1 MILHSITTES
11 IALMGLGLVLAA
23 LVWLWYKKTLSDHRM
38 GLLTQKNTQ
47 LTQQLEHQRILTLQW
62 QQKAEQLQQQLNK
75 DITALKIEL
84 AQSNTLL
91 QSERQQAEEKLAL
104 IESAKQTLAHQFQS
118 LAAEVLAQTGERL
131 QQQQQF
137 NLAQVIEPFKDKL
150 NEFKGR
156 VEQLHHQET
165 IARTQL
171 SEQVSQLMQAS
182 AKVSAEAQA
191 LTKAMTGNNKSQGD
205 WGEMVL
211 ERLLELAG
219 LSEGQHF
226 TTQHSTEN
234 EAGNRQRPDVVLQ
247 LPDDKHLI
255 IDSKVSLTAYT
266 RYVNAEDDT
275 QAQQALAEHL
285 QSLRQHIT
293 QLGSKNYPA
302 GKNLN
307 SPDFVILFMPIEP
320 ALLAAAK
327 SDPNLYTQ
335 AWQHNVL
342 LTSPST
348 LLFVLRM
355 VGQLWR
361 NAQQQQNVQQI
372 ITRGERL
379 LDKFNGF
386 NDELEKIGS
395 QLGQA
400 QKSWENAKAK
410 FSGNGGLISQAQK
423 LANLGIKPKKPLP
436 PSQGQISNQTDESD

>member
-1 MILHSITTES
+1 
-11 IALMGLGLVLAA
+11 
-23 LVWLWYKKTLSDHRM
+23 
-38 GLLTQKNTQ
+38 
-47 LTQQLEHQRILTLQW
+47 
-62 QQKAEQLQQQLNK
+62 
-75 DITALKIEL
+75 
-84 AQSNTLL
+84 
-91 QSERQQAEEKLAL
+91 
-104 IESAKQTLAHQFQS
+104 
-118 LAAEVLAQTGERL
+118 
-131 QQQQQF
+131 
-137 NLAQVIEPFKDKL
+137 
-150 NEFKGR
+150 
-156 VEQLHHQET
+156 
-165 IARTQL
+165 
-171 SEQVSQLMQAS
+171 
-182 AKVSAEAQA
+182 
-191 LTKAMTGNNKSQGD
+191 
-205 WGEMVL
+205 
-211 ERLLELAG
+211 
-219 LSEGQHF
+219 
-226 TTQHSTEN
+226 
-234 EAGNRQRPDVVLQ
+234 
-247 LPDDKHLI
+247 
-255 IDSKVSLTAYT
+255 
-266 RYVNAEDDT
+266 
-275 QAQQALAEHL
+275 
-285 QSLRQHIT
+285 
-293 QLGSKNYPA
+293 
-302 GKNLN
+302 
-307 SPDFVILFMPIEP
+307 MPIEP